1 MPTNYNGVLFTD
13 EAELLSAISD
23 LSPEQQ
29 TYILNDFHNRPHVN
43 VQTLIESAVISA
55 REFGMHLMV
64 TFAAENILL
73 GITQEGKT
81 GEVLTKMAGV
91 MPALQAGSLYEAITQ
106 LKAIPPEQYDSKF
119 VTAARLLSAVNKI
132 EAYLEIPLSES
143 L

>member
-91 MPALQAGSLYEAITQ
+91 MPALQAGSLYEAINQ
-106 LKAIPPEQYDSKF
+106 LRAIPPEQYDTKY

-132 EAYLEIPLSES
+132 ETYLELPLSES